1 LAKLQTMGITLAD
14 IKHHVPFGETILLKR
29 RGGRGDASELVDY
42 ADTETSSTKR
52 TQMQELNASL
62 SNANVRYGGVPV
74 EPFHMVRIFLDDPK
88 AEPWTRHGRL
98 YRGFHLNVKKED
110 RYKLTISGEELCD
123 LDWSACFIHIA
134 YGIAGAAFPTGDP
147 YGIPGLEHCRD
158 TVKAIM
164 SALLSRR
171 AGTSGDT
178 LPDFKLPR
186 GTAVGLP
193 EGWNGK
199 RFLQAAQSYHAP
211 IAHLFE
217 TPEVWAETSF
227 IESEMMLEVLEKLRA
242 SGCIALPCHDGLLCP
257 QRFKGLAVVTMETV
271 SKVRLGQA
279 IPVTEKAIL
288 RPD

>member
-1 LAKLQTMGITLAD
+1 
-14 IKHHVPFGETILLKR
+14 
-29 RGGRGDASELVDY
+29 
-42 ADTETSSTKR
+42 
-52 TQMQELNASL
+52 MQQINANL
-62 SNANVRYGGVPV
+62 SKANVRYDGLAV

-98 YRGFHLNVKKED
+98 YRGVHLNVKKEH
-110 RYKLTISGEELCD
+110 RYRLTISGEELCD

-134 YGIAGAAFPTGDP
+134 YGMVEAAFPTGDP
-147 YGIPGLEHCRD
+147 YGIPGLEHCRG

-171 AGTSGDT
+171 AATSGKV

-217 TPEVWAETSF
+217 TPEVWAETSY
-227 IESEMMLEVLEKLRA
+227 IESEMMLEVLERLA
-242 SGCIALPCHDGLLCP
+242 LEGCTALPCHDGLLCP
-257 QRFKGLAVVTMETV
+257 QRYKGLAVATMETV
-271 SKVRLGQA
+271 SKERLGEA
-279 IPVTEKAIL
+279 IPVTEKPIL
-288 RPD
+288 RPN